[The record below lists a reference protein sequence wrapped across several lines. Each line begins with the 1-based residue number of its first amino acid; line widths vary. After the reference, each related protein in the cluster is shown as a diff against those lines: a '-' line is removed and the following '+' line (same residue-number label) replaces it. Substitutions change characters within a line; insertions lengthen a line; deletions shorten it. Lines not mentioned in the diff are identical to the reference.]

1 MPFGPIQLIVIG
13 FDHPEPDGSILA
25 ELNAVRDQG
34 LIRLVHALAVYKD
47 EEGSVWSAEVS
58 DLTED
63 EAVLTGAAIGGLI
76 AAGVAGTRAALN
88 ADDEIDVDDATDV
101 VAEGVAACCS
111 LSAERYEY
119 GLSAENL
126 LAISD
131 QIPVGGGALLMMI
144 EHTWLTPLRSV
155 IRRNQGGIGSAQEF
169 LSPEALLAIGE
180 DLAAVEELQ
189 AGATLRRETSFGGE
203 PFSTAWRRPRPSPC
217 RWKAKTFR

>member
-34 LIRLVHALAVYKD
+34 LIRLVDALAVYKD

-63 EAVLTGAAIGGLI
+63 EAMLTGAAIGGLI
-76 AAGVAGTRAALN
+76 AAGVAGTRAALD
-88 ADDEIDVDDATDV
+88 ADDEIDLDGATDV
-101 VAEGVAACCS
+101 VAEAA
-111 LSAERYEY
+111 LAGAARAAEMYEY

-144 EHTWLTPLRSV
+144 EHTWLTPLRSA
-155 IRRNQGGIGSAQEF
+155 IRDQGGIVLAQEF

-180 DLAAVEELQ
+180 DLALVEELQ
-189 AGATLRRETSFGGE
+189 AGAVSE
-203 PFSTAWRRPRPSPC
+203 
-217 RWKAKTFR
+217 